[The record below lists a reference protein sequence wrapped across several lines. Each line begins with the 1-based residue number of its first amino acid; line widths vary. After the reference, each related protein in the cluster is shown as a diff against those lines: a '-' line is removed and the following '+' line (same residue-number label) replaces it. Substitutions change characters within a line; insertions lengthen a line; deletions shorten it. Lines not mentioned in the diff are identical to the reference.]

1 MGCGCKKNKKTE
13 QQVQAPAPTTPQP
26 TNEELKNQIKVV
38 VNKYN
43 KLKK

>member
-1 MGCGCKKNKKTE
+1 MGCGCKKNKTE
-13 QQVQAPAPTTPQP
+13 QPVQSPKLTT
-26 TNEELKNQIKVV
+26 EELQNQIKVV

>member
-1 MGCGCKKNKKTE
+1 MGCGCKKNKTSKTTE
-13 QQVQAPAPTTPQP
+13 PKV
-26 TNEELKNQIKVV
+26 TNEQLKNQIKVV

>member
-1 MGCGCKKNKKTE
+1 MGCGCKKKKTTE
-13 QQVQAPAPTTPQP
+13 VQKPKV
-26 TNEELKNQIKVV
+26 TNEQLKNQIKVV